1 MYCVAIWLQSARVL
15 LARILRKSD
24 IQVLCARVA
33 CYFCRWHEDAVISS
47 GKCELWLRIEA
58 VV

>member
-1 MYCVAIWLQSARVL
+1 ML

-24 IQVLCARVA
+24 IQFFVPGLRVILCRL
-33 CYFCRWHEDAVISS
+33 REDAVISS
-47 GKCELWLRIEA
+47 GKCKLWLRIEA

>member
-1 MYCVAIWLQSARVL
+1 MYCIAIWLQSARVL

-24 IQVLCARVA
+24 IQFFVPGLRVILCRL
-33 CYFCRWHEDAVISS
+33 REDAVISS
-47 GKCELWLRIEA
+47 GKCKLWLRIEA

>member
-1 MYCVAIWLQSARVL
+1 MIYRFFVPGLRV
-15 LARILRKSD
+15 IL
-24 IQVLCARVA
+24 
-33 CYFCRWHEDAVISS
+33 CRWQEDAVISS